1 MTSTVDAKISVG
13 EIALHAVLEGKN
25 ISAVLEQLSDDF
37 ISRQVSRVLVNI
49 SVYTS
54 GVIAQTVSLRVR
66 FDTRYFRGYGPES
79 RGPVRQGSGNAASTA
94 SGLELDGAVW

>member
-66 FDTRYFRGYGPES
+66 FDTSHLGRNGPES
-79 RGPVRQGSGNAASTA
+79 RGPIRQRSRNTASTA